1 MTQKQENALKI
12 LYRLK
17 SEEHIDFEEYFTL
30 IESIIGENKTEYYPV
45 TIPEQ
50 PYTPYNPYNPYP
62 WLTPIY
68 SKDST
73 GKPIQDNFY
82 TTCDHTTFINDY
94 IYTGFY
100 DNTRED

>member
-62 WLTPIY
+62 LG
-68 SKDST
+68 S
-73 GKPIQDNFY
+73 
-82 TTCDHTTFINDY
+82 
-94 IYTGFY
+94 
-100 DNTRED
+100 